1 MICQVCR
8 AREDAR
14 DEVLELRL
22 KLKELETSLE
32 SRKKGLEDSEEN
44 WRQRLGEQLDAVEHL
59 QQAKLIC
66 QSSSRTLSTRERHSF
81 TIELE
86 FKQRDNLLQNEN
98 KKLS

>member
-22 KLKELETSLE
+22 KLKELE

-66 QSSSRTLSTRERHSF
+66 QSSCRTMSTRERHSF
-81 TIELE
+81 IIELE

>member
-22 KLKELETSLE
+22 KLKELELE

-44 WRQRLGEQLDAVEHL
+44 WRQRLGEQLDTVEHL

-66 QSSSRTLSTRERHSF
+66 QSSSRTLSTRERHFF

>member
-44 WRQRLGEQLDAVEHL
+44 WRQRLGEQLDTVEHL

-66 QSSSRTLSTRERHSF
+66 QSSCRTMSTRERQFFYHRAGIQAKRQS
-81 TIELE
+81 TSE
-86 FKQRDNLLQNEN
+86 
-98 KKLS
+98 

>member
-22 KLKELETSLE
+22 KLKELE

-59 QQAKLIC
+59 QQAKFIY
-66 QSSSRTLSTRERHSF
+66 QSSSRTLSTRERHFF

>member
-22 KLKELETSLE
+22 KLKE

-44 WRQRLGEQLDAVEHL
+44 WRQRLGEQLDTVEHL

-66 QSSSRTLSTRERHSF
+66 QSSSRTLSTRERHYF

>member
-22 KLKELETSLE
+22 KLKELE

-66 QSSSRTLSTRERHSF
+66 QSSSRTLSTRERHFF

>member
-22 KLKELETSLE
+22 KLKELE

>member
-22 KLKELETSLE
+22 KLKELETLE

-66 QSSSRTLSTRERHSF
+66 QSSCRTMSTRERHSF
-81 TIELE
+81 IIELE

>member
-22 KLKELETSLE
+22 KLKELE

-44 WRQRLGEQLDAVEHL
+44 WRQRLGEQLDTVEHL
-59 QQAKLIC
+59 QQAKFIY
-66 QSSSRTLSTRERHSF
+66 QSSSRTLSTRERHFF

>member
-22 KLKELETSLE
+22 KLKELE

-44 WRQRLGEQLDAVEHL
+44 WRQRLGEQLDTVKHL
-59 QQAKLIC
+59 
-66 QSSSRTLSTRERHSF
+66 
-81 TIELE
+81 
-86 FKQRDNLLQNEN
+86 
-98 KKLS
+98 

>member
-22 KLKELETSLE
+22 KLKELE

-66 QSSSRTLSTRERHSF
+66 QSSTRERHSF

>member
-59 QQAKLIC
+59 QQAKFIY
-66 QSSSRTLSTRERHSF
+66 QSSSRTLSTRERHFF

>member
-44 WRQRLGEQLDAVEHL
+44 WRQRLGEQLDTVKHL

-66 QSSSRTLSTRERHSF
+66 QSSSRTMSTRERHSF
-81 TIELE
+81 IIELE

>member
-22 KLKELETSLE
+22 KLKELE

-44 WRQRLGEQLDAVEHL
+44 WRQRLGEQLDTVEHL

-66 QSSSRTLSTRERHSF
+66 QSSSRTMSTRERHSF
-81 TIELE
+81 IIELE

>member
-22 KLKELETSLE
+22 KLKELE

-44 WRQRLGEQLDAVEHL
+44 WRQRLGEQLDTVKHL

-66 QSSSRTLSTRERHSF
+66 QSSSRTMSTRERHSF
-81 TIELE
+81 IIELE

>member
-22 KLKELETSLE
+22 KLKELE

-44 WRQRLGEQLDAVEHL
+44 WRQRLGEQLDTVEHL
-59 QQAKLIC
+59 QQAKFIY

>member
-22 KLKELETSLE
+22 KLKELE

-44 WRQRLGEQLDAVEHL
+44 WRQRLGEQLDTVEHL

-66 QSSSRTLSTRERHSF
+66 QSSSRTLSTRERHYF

>member
-22 KLKELETSLE
+22 KLKELELE

-44 WRQRLGEQLDAVEHL
+44 WRQRLGEQLDTVEHL

>member
-22 KLKELETSLE
+22 KLKELE

-44 WRQRLGEQLDAVEHL
+44 WRQRLGEQLDTVEHL

-66 QSSSRTLSTRERHSF
+66 QSSSRTLSTRERHFF

>member
-22 KLKELETSLE
+22 KLKELE

-44 WRQRLGEQLDAVEHL
+44 WRQRLGEQLDTVKHL

>member
-22 KLKELETSLE
+22 KLKELE

-66 QSSSRTLSTRERHSF
+66 QSSCRTMSTRERHSF

>member
-22 KLKELETSLE
+22 KLKELE

-44 WRQRLGEQLDAVEHL
+44 WRQRLGEQLDTVEHL
-59 QQAKLIC
+59 QQAKFISIALAM
-66 QSSSRTLSTRERHSF
+66 LF
-81 TIELE
+81 
-86 FKQRDNLLQNEN
+86 
-98 KKLS
+98 

>member
-22 KLKELETSLE
+22 KLKELE

-44 WRQRLGEQLDAVEHL
+44 WRQRLGEQLDTVKHL

-66 QSSSRTLSTRERHSF
+66 QSSSRTMSTRERQFFYHRAGIQAKRQS
-81 TIELE
+81 TSE
-86 FKQRDNLLQNEN
+86 
-98 KKLS
+98 